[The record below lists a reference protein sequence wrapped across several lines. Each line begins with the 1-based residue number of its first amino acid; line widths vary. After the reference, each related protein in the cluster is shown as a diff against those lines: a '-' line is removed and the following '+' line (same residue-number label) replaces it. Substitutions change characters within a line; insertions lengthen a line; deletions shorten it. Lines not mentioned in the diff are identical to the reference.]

1 MRLLLWFLM
10 KKEKKKGLPRYLFA
24 NGFSEITSLSL
35 SLSLSLSEL
44 DSMEHKVEN
53 KIFISNLSSHK
64 HQLIMRVIPKDRLD
78 ASCLAARKTQ
88 NLQLAYVI

>member
-24 NGFSEITSLSL
+24 NGFSEITSL